1 MTKPHLVNM
10 NMFLEKGK
18 PFPKKLDPDG
28 KKGLVTTESAIG
40 YSKYTARS
48 NANEKTFEKVDFA
61 PGGYYDYTSKRFGA
75 TRTFTNEGWKDS
87 SQDIKQF
94 RNYVAKHFQDDGDI
108 LWIPVQSYKDYT
120 TANQYGLFNQEDYAE
135 ITKKS
140 LERFFKYVGLEPN
153 NMIWWMN
160 YHNNK
165 NHPHVHLA
173 FLEKDKTRS
182 KGTFTQEELVQYKRF
197 ILTEMKER
205 ERLILGTENEMIAS
219 FKNMDFER
227 QVIKKNALELISSKQ
242 SSNIN
247 SLIFKLSEELPEKG
261 RLQYGSPHMIPYRDK
276 LDAIVEHILNHEKI
290 RNEYESLK
298 NTWIELDDDYSKTL
312 NEDITNMVDAED
324 SKLRKQIA
332 NLVLKEIKNKT
343 YVIDEYN
350 ELSVSKFA
358 HELHNEESELPHHL
372 ENDNFNDDEDI
383 KDVESL
389 DGSLE
394 TPGHFI
400 EWTDDYK
407 LALSYLYGSKEQER
421 DLLVAREMLAI
432 ESQKGNVL
440 ATHDLAKTIL
450 LLDEENGQETS
461 FDLYQK
467 SLEVFETLRS
477 QNELNRDDPTK
488 EKSYQYMLKYL
499 SYRIGKMH
507 LYGLGNEVDY
517 EKAIRYLSNSDGN
530 KYALYSLGSLYE
542 RGLGVEKDKDTA
554 MNYYKEASDRGNPY
568 GSYAYARRVENDNI
582 TVSQHYYTQAY
593 TGFKEMLESS
603 NDDQLH
609 YKLGMILIDG
619 KMGHTD
625 IDEGIK
631 HLNEAVIRN
640 NDYAKVQFVKTV
652 EKYELEE
659 KFEQASKLKQ
669 ELLKKD
675 NQSMLYY
682 EGFKL
687 TKSEDIHEL
696 LEGIKYLKRIENH
709 EEEDSV
715 CYRLYKSYLD
725 LDEEQELYY
734 LTLSAGHDNEYAL
747 YNLAK
752 YHEDNDN
759 IEMSQS
765 LYNKALN
772 IYLLKANAN
781 GSDIFTNKRLGH
793 MFEKGKGIDIDVN
806 KALQYYLSAYD
817 AGDTK
822 SIFDTSRVILQNK
835 MIKSYAFIEQELS
848 SSSFTNDPNALYWRS
863 RIYLDKDS
871 EFYNVDK
878 GIKLLNKAS
887 EFSDDPFIK
896 QSADYYQNMKS
907 NNGYSSGVLDSTLSL
922 IKRSAKQNERLLER
936 GREEYLEDGLEKEKR
951 GKSL

>member
-10 NMFLEKGK
+10 NMFLEKGN

-87 SQDIKQF
+87 NQEIKQF

-227 QVIKKNALELISSKQ
+227 QAIKNNALELISSKQ

-247 SLIFKLSEELPEKG
+247 SLISKLSEELPEKG
-261 RLQYGSPHMIPYRDK
+261 RLQYGSSHMIPYRDK
-276 LDAIVEHILNHEKI
+276 LDAIVDNILNHEKI

-324 SKLRKQIA
+324 GKLKKQIA

-343 YVIDEYN
+343 FVIEEYT
-350 ELSVSKFA
+350 ESSVSKFA
-358 HELHNEESELPHHL
+358 HELHDEESVLPHHV
-372 ENDNFNDDEDI
+372 ENDNFIDDEDI
-383 KDVESL
+383 KDFESL
-389 DGSLE
+389 EGSLE
-394 TPGHFI
+394 TPGHFL

-421 DLLVAREMLAI
+421 NLLVAREMLEI

-440 ATHDLAKTIL
+440 AIHDLAKTIL
-450 LLDEENGQETS
+450 LLEEENAQEKA
-461 FDLYQK
+461 FDLYK
-467 SLEVFETLRS
+467 ETLENFETLLIE
-477 QNELNRDDPTK
+477 NELSLDDSTK
-488 EKSYQYMLKYL
+488 QRSTQYMYKYI

-507 LYGLGNEVDY
+507 LYGLGTEVDY
-517 EKAIRYLSNSDGN
+517 EQAIEYLSNANDN
-530 KYALYSLGSLYE
+530 KYALYSLGTLYE
-542 RGLGVEKDKDTA
+542 RGLGVDKDKDTA
-554 MNYYKEASDRGNPY
+554 MNYYNEASSKGNPY
-568 GSYAYARRVENDNI
+568 GSYAYARLIENDNI
-582 TVSQHYYTQAY
+582 IVSQHYYTQAY

-609 YKLGMILIDG
+609 YKLGMIIIDG
-619 KMGHTD
+619 KMGHAD

-640 NDYAKVQFVKTV
+640 NEYAKVQFVKTV
-652 EKYELEE
+652 EKYDLEDE
-659 KFEQASKLKQ
+659 FEQASKLKQ

-696 LEGIKYLKRIENH
+696 LEGIEYLKRIENH
-709 EEEDSV
+709 EDEDSV
-715 CYRLYKSYLD
+715 CYRLYKSYRD

-772 IYLLKANAN
+772 IYLLKAKAN

-793 MFEKGKGIDIDVN
+793 MLEKGKGTDIDVN

-822 SIFDTSRVILQNK
+822 AIFDTSRVILQNK
-835 MIKSYAFIEQELS
+835 MIQSYVFIERELA
-848 SSSFTNDPNALYWRS
+848 SSSFIKDPNALYWRS
-863 RIYLDKDS
+863 RIYLDRDS
-871 EFYNVDK
+871 DFYNVDK

-896 QSADYYQNMKS
+896 ESAAYYQNMKS
-907 NNGYSSGVLDSTLSL
+907 NNGYSSSVLDSTLSL
-922 IKRSAKQNERLLER
+922 IKRSAKNNERLLER